1 MKTVQIYI
9 LEAKGQKDRISTPS
23 LYTYTVYGTMKEA
36 QDHLDYIY
44 SNLLKNPNLSP
55 IREENRIATRAAFP
69 CQYWVIKPI
78 TLPIAD

>member
-1 MKTVQIYI
+1 
-9 LEAKGQKDRISTPS
+9 
-23 LYTYTVYGTMKEA
+23 MKEA

-55 IREENRIATRAAFP
+55 IREENRIATRATFP